1 MRISLDA
8 NLLLKK
14 LALAGLLLFVFSRQ
28 AWARYQAALVKDYTG
43 RHQEEYVT
51 QFDRVRLLVR
61 QAQVEVSARLGLIQY
76 REGFQYPLLIR
87 FDDGA
92 PPGVESAL
100 AYVQLMEA
108 PRQTPGGPA
117 SSVAGFAQQLVVN
130 LDATATSPMDF
141 DKIFYHEMTHAVL
154 NDAVGGEATVKI
166 PHWVQEGLAQYISE
180 EGKGRVIEEAQT
192 VKKSQA
198 HYLLADLDGPYT
210 ARAYPQYYLA
220 IEYLY
225 EKHTVNAVQALVRN
239 LILGK
244 STIDAVEDSTGLPW
258 VKFQDEVRDYSLKV
272 FQDKAQPDF

>member
-1 MRISLDA
+1 MTLVFF
-8 NLLLKK
+8 LF
-14 LALAGLLLFVFSRQ
+14 ALSPCV
-28 AWARYQAALVKDYTG
+28 WARYQAALVKDYAG
-43 RHQEEYVT
+43 RHQEEYIT

-76 REGFQYPLLIR
+76 KEGFQYPLLIR

-92 PPGVESAL
+92 PPGVEHAL
-100 AYVQLMEA
+100 AYVQLM
-108 PRQTPGGPA
+108 QNNG
-117 SSVAGFAQQLVVN
+117 SFAQQLVVN
-130 LDATATSPMDF
+130 LDATAVNPMDF

-154 NDAVGGEATVKI
+154 NDVVGGEASGKI

-180 EGKGRVIEEAQT
+180 EGKDRVIEEAQS

-198 HYLLADLDGPYT
+198 HFLLADLEGPYT

-220 IEYLY
+220 IEYLN

-244 STIDAVEDSTGLPW
+244 STVDAVEDSTGLPW
-258 VKFQDEVRDYSLKV
+258 AKFQDEVREYSLKV
-272 FQDKAQPDF
+272 FQDKARPDF